1 MKVSRNAVLG
11 DHVQCRLFLPMA
23 FEVPAIHLTTV
34 RQRTECSCAIQLTEQ
49 KEFGSPGRIRTY
61 SLSVNSRNDRKSKCP
76 IWCRL
81 REIGSHFSF
90 FSCTHTCTHASSS
103 ESGCTASV
111 ATMLTLLVVPFS
123 LKLIRPAA

>member
-61 SLSVNSRNDRKSKCP
+61 SLSVNSRKDRKSKCP

-81 REIGSHFSF
+81 REIGSQFSF
-90 FSCTHTCTHASSS
+90 FGCTHSCTHAGDSFGDIS
-103 ESGCTASV
+103 AD
-111 ATMLTLLVVPFS
+111 S
-123 LKLIRPAA
+123 LRLDTRP